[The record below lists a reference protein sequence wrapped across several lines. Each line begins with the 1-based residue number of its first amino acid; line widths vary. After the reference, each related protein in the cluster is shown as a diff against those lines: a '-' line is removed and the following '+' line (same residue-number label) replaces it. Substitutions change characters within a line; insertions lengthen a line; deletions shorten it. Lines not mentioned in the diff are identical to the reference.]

1 MFNEALNFAKTEV
14 DITNQEISIII
25 QSRNTLLF
33 NTNQPLVKKSG
44 NEESDIPMA
53 YFDGAKL
60 CEIIGIYTSTKLQSV
75 LQKDSVVLYR
85 DDGLGVTEELPG
97 PETERKRTQIVEI
110 FKKLGLSITIKMNL
124 HVLDF
129 LDIQFNLKTNSYKPY
144 MKPNSVPVYINKNSN
159 HPLQVLK
166 ELPKTIE
173 KRISTISS
181 SKEIFDNSKII
192 YEDTLKKSGFQN
204 KLTYQ
209 QNIVQNT
216 DEHQE
221 KKKRKRNVIW
231 YNPPYSVNVKTNIGK
246 VFFKLLH
253 KHFLKTHKFYKV
265 FNKNTVKL
273 SYSSMHNMA
282 SIITSHNNTVRP
294 N

>member
-1 MFNEALNFAKTEV
+1 
-14 DITNQEISIII
+14 
-25 QSRNTLLF
+25 
-33 NTNQPLVKKSG
+33 
-44 NEESDIPMA
+44 
-53 YFDGAKL
+53 
-60 CEIIGIYTSTKLQSV
+60 
-75 LQKDSVVLYR
+75 
-85 DDGLGVTEELPG
+85 
-97 PETERKRTQIVEI
+97 
-110 FKKLGLSITIKMNL
+110 MNL

>member
-1 MFNEALNFAKTEV
+1 M
-14 DITNQEISIII
+14 
-25 QSRNTLLF
+25 
-33 NTNQPLVKKSG
+33 
-44 NEESDIPMA
+44 
-53 YFDGAKL
+53 
-60 CEIIGIYTSTKLQSV
+60 
-75 LQKDSVVLYR
+75 
-85 DDGLGVTEELPG
+85 
-97 PETERKRTQIVEI
+97 
-110 FKKLGLSITIKMNL
+110 
-124 HVLDF
+124 
-129 LDIQFNLKTNSYKPY
+129 
-144 MKPNSVPVYINKNSN
+144 
-159 HPLQVLK
+159 
-166 ELPKTIE
+166 
-173 KRISTISS
+173 
-181 SKEIFDNSKII
+181 
-192 YEDTLKKSGFQN
+192 KKSGFQN

>member
-1 MFNEALNFAKTEV
+1 M
-14 DITNQEISIII
+14 
-25 QSRNTLLF
+25 
-33 NTNQPLVKKSG
+33 
-44 NEESDIPMA
+44 
-53 YFDGAKL
+53 
-60 CEIIGIYTSTKLQSV
+60 
-75 LQKDSVVLYR
+75 
-85 DDGLGVTEELPG
+85 
-97 PETERKRTQIVEI
+97 
-110 FKKLGLSITIKMNL
+110 
-124 HVLDF
+124 
-129 LDIQFNLKTNSYKPY
+129 
-144 MKPNSVPVYINKNSN
+144 
-159 HPLQVLK
+159 
-166 ELPKTIE
+166 
-173 KRISTISS
+173 
-181 SKEIFDNSKII
+181 
-192 YEDTLKKSGFQN
+192 KKSGFQN

-282 SIITSHNNTVRP
+282 SIITSHINTVRP